1 MAKTVKRGDIILL
14 HYTGYYKDGKVFD
27 STHKKNPIPVK
38 VGAGEIIKGLEEV
51 ILGMQLGEKKT
62 VTIEP
67 EKGYGDYHN
76 NLSMEIRKEKI
87 PDDISLEIG
96 IQLSLVDKQG
106 IAHPVTVKKI
116 LDESVKMDANHPL
129 AGRSLVFELEVVE
142 IE

>member
-1 MAKTVKRGDIILL
+1 MAKTVKKGDIILL

-38 VGAGEIIKGLEEV
+38 VGVGELIKGLEEAV
-51 ILGMQLGEKKT
+51 LGMQLGEKKT

-67 EKGYGDYHN
+67 EQGYGDYYN
-76 NLSMEIRKEKI
+76 NLSREIRKEKI

-96 IQLSLVDKQG
+96 MQLSLVDELG
-106 IAHPVTVKKI
+106 VVLPVTVKKI
-116 LDESVKMDANHPL
+116 LDESVEVDANHPL